1 MSGPKRFAM
10 LFLARKHS
18 TNLCSVR
25 SRQSATDSTT
35 VNRTTPHGCTK
46 VRRCRMLSAGLLDKN
61 PRSAP
66 SCSSHQAISKTDLAV
81 RTLSTLIW
89 RSTLLLAAFGSAGC
103 SVRTA
108 GSAELQSLTP
118 ASAAAID
125 ESARTFMH
133 TVAHDVTQEGPLAW
147 LKFFNTGPEFFMA
160 VNGQLA
166 FPNAAAAKEGTQ
178 NFARTINRI
187 DLTWGDDFRVDP
199 LTAELAVVAA
209 SWREI
214 QLDKAWH
221 RIEEAGYFTGRA
233 GDRHGRCRLLD
244 PHRSAL
250 NTPPP
255 PRSPP

>member
-1 MSGPKRFAM
+1 
-10 LFLARKHS
+10 
-18 TNLCSVR
+18 
-25 SRQSATDSTT
+25 
-35 VNRTTPHGCTK
+35 
-46 VRRCRMLSAGLLDKN
+46 MLSAGLLDKN

-66 SCSSHQAISKTDLAV
+66 SCSSHQAIRKADLPV
-81 RTLSTLIW
+81 KTLSTLSW
-89 RSTLLLAAFGSAGC
+89 RCTLLLAAFGSAGC
-103 SVRTA
+103 SASLA

-133 TVAHDVTQEGPLAW
+133 TVAHDVTQEGPPAW

-178 NFARTINRI
+178 NFARTINHI
-187 DLTWGDDFRVDP
+187 ELTWGDDLRVDP

-214 QLDKAWH
+214 QVDKAGH
-221 RIEEAGYFTGRA
+221 RIEEVGYFTGLVEYRDGHWRFRDA
-233 GDRHGRCRLLD
+233 HW
-244 PHRSAL
+244 SAPIS
-250 NTPPP
+250 PPP
-255 PRSPP
+255 AR

>member
-1 MSGPKRFAM
+1 
-10 LFLARKHS
+10 
-18 TNLCSVR
+18 
-25 SRQSATDSTT
+25 
-35 VNRTTPHGCTK
+35 
-46 VRRCRMLSAGLLDKN
+46 MLSAGLLDKN
-61 PRSAP
+61 PHSVS
-66 SCSSHQAISKTDLAV
+66 SCSSHQAIRKGDLSV
-81 RTLSTLIW
+81 KTLSTLIW

-103 SVRTA
+103 SARTP
-108 GSAELQSLTP
+108 GPAELQSLTP

-178 NFARTINRI
+178 NFARTIHRI
-187 DLTWGDDFRVDP
+187 DLTWGDDLRVDP

-214 QLDKAWH
+214 QVDKAGH
-221 RIEEAGYFTGRA
+221 RIEEAGYFTGLAEYR
-233 GDRHGRCRLLD
+233 DGRWRFRD
-244 PHRSAL
+244 AHWSAPIS
-250 NTPPP
+250 PPP
-255 PRSPP
+255 AR